1 MVYDVMF
8 DSIFIDTDINLVSS
22 SSYLVEII
30 MEILANS
37 FNDEVLS

>member
-1 MVYDVMF
+1 MF
-8 DSIFIDTDINLVSS
+8 DSIFIDTDINLVSY

-30 MEILANS
+30 MEILANT